1 MTGMTSRQSQSR
13 LVDLL
18 FYLLGSLYLVGIAAA
33 FIFVVSKMAN
43 YF

>member
-18 FYLLGSLYLVGIAAA
+18 FYLLGSLYLAGIAAA
-33 FIFVVSKMAN
+33 FIFVVSKMVH